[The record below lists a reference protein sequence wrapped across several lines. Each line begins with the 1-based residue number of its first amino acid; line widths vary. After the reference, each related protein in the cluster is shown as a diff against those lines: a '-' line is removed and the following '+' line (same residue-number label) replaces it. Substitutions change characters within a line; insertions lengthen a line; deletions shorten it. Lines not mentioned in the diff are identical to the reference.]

1 MIRVGLLGLS
11 AIALFAIAPTIY
23 SFMSYYSSLQQEV
36 IARFSGKRWTIPSRI
51 YSDSVTIYPGQRL
64 DDIGFFE
71 RIARLNYHRVDAV
84 AEVNARGAYYYDEK
98 HGELLIF
105 LHGFPYPFKDFSGEL
120 VRLTIQRD
128 GTITSM
134 DDGSSRNP
142 VYSIELEPEMLG
154 AIFQGDWE
162 QRRLVPLTDIPPAF
176 VDAILAAEDH
186 RFYEHHGIDVMRTLK
201 AGWID
206 FSTGHLVQGGSTLTQ
221 QLMKNFFLTSKRDW
235 HRKVKEALMAYIAE
249 RQYSKDE
256 ILENYINDIYLGQ
269 RGQEGLYGIWEAS
282 EFFFSKEP
290 RDLTIAE
297 MATIAGMI
305 RSPNRYNPIRHPD
318 VARQR
323 RNEVLSS
330 MLQDGYVSKAAY
342 DLAVTEPIR
351 TREPFVETNDA
362 PYFVDYVKHELAERY
377 PPSVLTGEG
386 LRIYTTLD
394 VHMQKEADRAV
405 TDNLIRLAAQH
416 PSLRRMEKNEELQ
429 SCLVAIEPQTGK
441 IRAMTGGRDYRESQF
456 NRVTQSKRQPGS
468 AFKPVTYL
476 AALQETLEGGPAHFL
491 PTTYIE
497 DTPFTWQVGET
508 SWTPKNF
515 KNRYFGRVTLEF
527 ALEESLN
534 SATSRLANAIGLDRV
549 RAMAFKLG
557 FGDLP
562 AYPSIILGGIEVT
575 PMQIA
580 HAYAILANDGLDT
593 PLYAVT
599 AVVDQKNQVIE
610 GHELKA
616 EQVLSPELAYMM
628 DFMLEQVINH
638 GTGEGARKL
647 GFTRPAAG
655 KTGTTN
661 DSKDAWFAGFTPNLL
676 AVVWTGFDQKD
687 ALGLTGAE
695 ASLPA
700 WTAFMKA
707 ATAPRPALDFGIPP
721 GVVIANVDPL
731 TGYLAGPYCP
741 VTIQGV
747 FPRETAPTQVCPF
760 HNSAGSTI
768 PASANATPRSQVG
781 GTAAASGASADL
793 TTTTAN
799 SATSQ
804 AEPSGDT
811 HGDNWVE
818 PAAPDNVDSPN
829 D

>member
-1 MIRVGLLGLS
+1 MGLKRAIKVGLLGLS
-11 AIALFAIAPTIY
+11 AIALFAIAPAIY
-23 SFMSYYSSLQQEV
+23 SFVSYYNSLEQEV

-64 DDIGFFE
+64 GDLGFFE
-71 RIARLNYHRVDAV
+71 RLARLNYHRVDAPGQV
-84 AEVNARGAYYYDEK
+84 TARGVYYNDQK
-98 HGELLIF
+98 HGKLLIF
-105 LHGFPYPFKDFSGEL
+105 LHSFPYPFKNFPGEL
-120 VRLTIQRD
+120 IAFKIAPD
-128 GTITSM
+128 GTVNSIE
-134 DDGSSRNP
+134 DGVSHEP
-142 VYSIELEPEMLG
+142 VYSIELEPELLG

-162 QRRLVPLTDIPPAF
+162 QRRLVPLSDIPPAF

-186 RFYEHHGIDVMRTLK
+186 RFYEHHGIDVVRTIK

-206 FSTGHLVQGGSTLTQ
+206 FSSGHLVQGGSTLTQ

-249 RQYSKDE
+249 RRYSKDE

-269 RGQEGLYGIWEAS
+269 RGQEGIYGIWEAS
-282 EFFFSKEP
+282 QFFFSKEP

-305 RSPNRYNPIRHPD
+305 RSPNRYNPMRHPNP
-318 VARQR
+318 ARER
-323 RNEVLSS
+323 RNEVLAS

-342 DLAVTEPIR
+342 DEAVTEPIR
-351 TREPFVETNDA
+351 ARESFNETNDA
-362 PYFVDYVKHELAERY
+362 PYFVDYVKRELADRY

-386 LRIYTTLD
+386 LRIFTTLD
-394 VHMQKEADRAV
+394 VHMQKEGDRAID
-405 TDNLIRLAAQH
+405 DNLDNLEAQH
-416 PSLRRMEKNEELQ
+416 SSLRRKEKSEELQ

-441 IRAMTGGRDYRESQF
+441 IRAMAGGRDYRESQF

-476 AALQETLEGGPAHFL
+476 AALQETLEGGPEHFL

-497 DTPFTWQVGET
+497 DSPFTWQTGET
-508 SWTPKNF
+508 NWTPRNY

-534 SATSRLANAIGLDRV
+534 SATSRLANTIGLDRV
-549 RAMAFKLG
+549 RAMASKLG

-562 AYPSIILGGIEVT
+562 PYPSIVLGGIEVT

-580 HAYAILANDGLDT
+580 NAYAILANEGLDV
-593 PLYAVT
+593 PPYAVT
-599 AVVDQKNQVIE
+599 AVVDQNNKVIE

-616 EQVLSPELAYMM
+616 EQVLSPDLAYTM

-638 GTGEGARKL
+638 GTGEGARKM
-647 GFTRPAAG
+647 GFARPAAG

-676 AVVWTGFDQKD
+676 AVVWTGFDQKEV
-687 ALGLTGAE
+687 LGLTGAE

-700 WTAFMKA
+700 WTTFMKA
-707 ATAPRPALDFGIPP
+707 ATAPRPALDFGVPA
-721 GVVIANVDPL
+721 GVVVANVDPL

-747 FPRETAPTQVCPF
+747 FPKEMAPTQACPF
-760 HNSAGSTI
+760 HTSAGVG
-768 PASANATPRSQVG
+768 ATAP
-781 GTAAASGASADL
+781 AASGESAG
-793 TTTTAN
+793 AN
-799 SATSQ
+799 WES
-804 AEPSGDT
+804 
-811 HGDNWVE
+811 
-818 PAAPDNVDSPN
+818 APDNTSSPN

>member
-1 MIRVGLLGLS
+1 MGLKRAIRIGLLGVS
-11 AIALFAIAPTIY
+11 AIALFAIAPAVY
-23 SFMSYYSSLQQEV
+23 AFMSYYSSLQQEV
-36 IARFSGKRWTIPSRI
+36 IERFSGKRWTIPSRI
-51 YSDSVTIYPGQRL
+51 YSDSVTIYPGQRV

-71 RIARLNYHRVDAV
+71 RLARLNYHPVATA
-84 AEVNARGAYYYDEK
+84 AEVNARGVFYYDRK
-98 HGELLIF
+98 HGRLLIF
-105 LHGFPYPFKDFSGEL
+105 LHSFQYPYKDFDGEL
-120 VRLTIQRD
+120 VGFKLAKD
-128 GTITSM
+128 GTVTSIE
-134 DDGSSRNP
+134 DGVTHQP
-142 VYSIELEPEMLG
+142 VYSIELEPELLG

-162 QRRLVPLTDIPPAF
+162 QRRLVPLTEIPPAF

-186 RFYEHHGIDVMRTLK
+186 RFYEHHGIDVMRTIK

-206 FSTGHLVQGGSTLTQ
+206 FHAGHVVQGGSTLTQ
-221 QLMKNFFLTSKRDW
+221 QLMKNFFLTSQRDW

-282 EFFFSKEP
+282 EYFFSKEP
-290 RDLTIAE
+290 RELTIAE

-305 RSPNRYNPIRHPD
+305 RSPNRYNPMRHPN
-318 VARQR
+318 AASER
-323 RNEVLSS
+323 RNEVLSA
-330 MLQDGYVSKAAY
+330 MLADGYISKAAY
-342 DLAVTEPIR
+342 DVAVTEPIR
-351 TREPFVETNDA
+351 AREPFVETNDA

-386 LRIYTTLD
+386 LRVFTTLD

-405 TDNLIRLAAQH
+405 DDNLNRLVTLHA
-416 PSLRRMEKNEELQ
+416 SLRRKEKSQELQ

-476 AALQETLEGGPAHFL
+476 AALEETLEGGPDRYL

-497 DTPFTWQVGET
+497 DTPFTWQVGDT

-549 RAMAFKLG
+549 RAMASKLG

-562 AYPSIILGGIEVT
+562 PYPSIVLGGIEVA

-580 HAYAILANDGLDT
+580 NAYAILANEGLDA
-593 PLYAVT
+593 PPYAVT
-599 AVVDQKNQVIE
+599 AVVDQKSQVIE

-616 EQVLSPELAYMM
+616 EQVLSPELAYTM

-638 GTGEGARKL
+638 GTGEGARRL

-661 DSKDAWFAGFTPNLL
+661 DGMDAWFAGFTPNLL
-676 AVVWTGFDQKD
+676 AVVWTGFDQKE
-687 ALGLTGAE
+687 ALGMTGAD

-721 GVVIANVDPL
+721 GVVTANIDPL

-747 FPRETAPTQVCPF
+747 FPKDAAPTETCPF
-760 HNSAGSTI
+760 H
-768 PASANATPRSQVG
+768 
-781 GTAAASGASADL
+781 TADG
-793 TTTTAN
+793 TTTPAADSRDAN
-799 SATSQ
+799 
-804 AEPSGDT
+804 
-811 HGDNWVE
+811 WE
-818 PAAPDNVDSPN
+818 PAREDGGAPN

>member
-1 MIRVGLLGLS
+1 M
-11 AIALFAIAPTIY
+11 
-23 SFMSYYSSLQQEV
+23 
-36 IARFSGKRWTIPSRI
+36 
-51 YSDSVTIYPGQRL
+51 
-64 DDIGFFE
+64 
-71 RIARLNYHRVDAV
+71 
-84 AEVNARGAYYYDEK
+84 
-98 HGELLIF
+98 
-105 LHGFPYPFKDFSGEL
+105 
-120 VRLTIQRD
+120 
-128 GTITSM
+128 
-134 DDGSSRNP
+134 
-142 VYSIELEPEMLG
+142 
-154 AIFQGDWE
+154 
-162 QRRLVPLTDIPPAF
+162 PLTEIPPAF

-186 RFYEHHGIDVMRTLK
+186 RFYEHHGIDIKRTLM

-206 FSTGHLVQGGSTLTQ
+206 FSAGHVVQGGSTLTQ
-221 QLMKNFFLTSKRDW
+221 QLMKNFFLTSQRDW

-249 RQYSKDE
+249 RRYSKDE

-269 RGQEGLYGIWEAS
+269 RGQEGIYGIWEAS

-351 TREPFVETNDA
+351 AREPFNETNDA
-362 PYFVDYVKHELAERY
+362 PYFVDYVKHELADRY

-386 LRIYTTLD
+386 LRIFTTLD
-394 VHMQKEADRAV
+394 VHMQKEADRAIN
-405 TDNLIRLAAQH
+405 DNLLRLVAQH
-416 PSLRRMEKNEELQ
+416 ASLRRKEKSQELQ

-476 AALQETLEGGPAHFL
+476 AALEETLEGGPDHFL
-491 PTTYIE
+491 PTTYIQ
-497 DTPFTWQVGET
+497 DTPFTWQIGET

-549 RAMAFKLG
+549 RAMASKLG

-562 AYPSIILGGIEVT
+562 PYPSIVLGGIEVT
-575 PMQIA
+575 PMQLA
-580 HAYAILANDGLDT
+580 NAYSILANEGLDT
-593 PLYAVT
+593 PSYAVT
-599 AVVDQKNQVIE
+599 AVVDQNNKVIE

-616 EQVLSPELAYMM
+616 EQVLSPELAYTM

-661 DSKDAWFAGFTPNLL
+661 DSVDAWFAGFTPNLL
-676 AVVWTGFDQKD
+676 AVVWTGFDQKE
-687 ALGLTGAE
+687 ALGLTGAD

-707 ATAPRPALDFGIPP
+707 ATAPRPALDFGVPP

-741 VTIQGV
+741 VTIAGV
-747 FPRETAPTQVCPF
+747 FPKDAAPTEICPF
-760 HNSAGSTI
+760 H
-768 PASANATPRSQVG
+768 
-781 GTAAASGASADL
+781 TAAGTTPSASGASAD
-793 TTTTAN
+793 AN
-799 SATSQ
+799 
-804 AEPSGDT
+804 
-811 HGDNWVE
+811 WE
-818 PAAPDNVDSPN
+818 PAPDTAAGPTIEPRHG
-829 D
+829 